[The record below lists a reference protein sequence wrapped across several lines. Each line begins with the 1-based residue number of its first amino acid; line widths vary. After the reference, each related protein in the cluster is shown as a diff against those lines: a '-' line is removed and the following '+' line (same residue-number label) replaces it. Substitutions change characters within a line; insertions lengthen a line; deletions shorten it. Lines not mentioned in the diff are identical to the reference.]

1 MNKGQRTKREIVSRA
16 LSLAGDVGLEN
27 VTLGTLASELRLSK
41 SGLFAHFNS
50 KEALQL
56 AVLGEAV
63 ERFAAS
69 VIRPALEAPRGEPR
83 LAALFERWLGWID
96 HSTPEPAESAQRS
109 GGRCIF
115 MALSQEYD
123 DRPGELHDAVAQSQ
137 RDWRAFVTHAAGLA
151 IAEGHFAADA
161 DPEQFAFELVGI
173 GMTYQQTTKLLAD
186 PAAERRARSA
196 FEALMA
202 RYRAPHPKRRGRA
215 TSTRKPAA

>member
-56 AVLGEAV
+56 AVLAEAV
-63 ERFAAS
+63 ERFTAS

-83 LAALFERWLGWID
+83 LAALFERWLAWID
-96 HSTPEPAESAQRS
+96 DSKPEPAAEAGRKP

-137 RDWRAFVTHAAGLA
+137 RDWRAFVTHAAKLA
-151 IAEGHFAADA
+151 ISARHFAADA

-186 PAAERRARSA
+186 PAAERRARAA

-202 RYRAPHPKRRGRA
+202 RYRAP
-215 TSTRKPAA
+215 